1 MTKPAEELLKKLLE
15 RYLENGKVLYERS
28 IFSDAEKKAINE
40 LYNQGYVNCEDDDI
54 LSSVFLS
61 QRTIDL
67 AEEIKQR
74 RQSK

>member
-28 IFSDAEKKAINE
+28 IFSDAEEKAINE